1 MLTTPRTAFLPAA
14 IVSAIVGASVNA
26 ASAAAAHP
34 TCKFLEAACETEAQ
48 HWQAYISKSR
58 SLPPEASSL
67 PTVAQ
72 CQVLYGVAESASQWP
87 APTPVV
93 PAIPCTP

>member
-1 MLTTPRTAFLPAA
+1 MLTNPRTAFLTAA

-58 SLPPEASSL
+58 SLPPVRTTMASVSEGSA
-67 PTVAQ
+67 VA
-72 CQVLYGVAESASQWP
+72 
-87 APTPVV
+87 
-93 PAIPCTP
+93 

>member
-1 MLTTPRTAFLPAA
+1 MLTSPRAALVATALIAA
-14 IVSAIVGASVNA
+14 IAGASANA
-26 ASAAAAHP
+26 ASAAAARP
-34 TCKFLEAACETEAQ
+34 TCQFLETACETEAQ